1 MHKFEASI
9 QLKTKKHILIHQL
22 YQLTKPKRRGIYH
35 LKSKSQC
42 QIEELTNMEKFIRN
56 QKSLHISFS

>member
-56 QKSLHISFS
+56 